1 MILVTGAAGFIGFHL
16 IKTLMK
22 SDSDLKILAV
32 DNFNDY
38 YSPQLKRERA
48 RLLKEE
54 FGISV
59 RSVDITDRNGV
70 DSLFENPVDTVVHLA
85 AQAGVRYSIENPRQ
99 YVESNIVGFTNIMEA
114 VRIRRIRHCVYASS
128 SSVYGNNSD
137 VPFRESQNFR
147 SFESLYAVTKATN
160 EMMADVYSGLY
171 GLNFTG
177 LRFFTVYGSWG
188 RPDMAYYSFA
198 KAISEEHPIKVYNHG
213 NMERDFTHVS
223 DITAGIA
230 AIIKKGPLDES
241 RPRSAVY
248 NIGRGK
254 SIRLMD
260 FIDTIEKYMGKTAR
274 KVMLPMQ
281 QGDVLRTW
289 ADVSSLK
296 NDYGYTPSTNLEDGI
311 REFIDWF
318 KDYHAD

>member
-16 IKTLMK
+16 IRTLMK

-99 YVESNIVGFTNIMEA
+99 YVESNIVGFTNIIEA
-114 VRIRRIRHCVYASS
+114 VRIRNIRHCVYASS

-198 KAISEEHPIKVYNHG
+198 KAIREEHPIKVYNHG

-254 SIRLMD
+254 PIRLMD
-260 FIDTIEKYMGKTAR
+260 FIDTIEQYMGKTAR